1 MSGHRGRGLGPSPC
15 KRRSGMTVT
24 LRGIRGNISQLLRLL
39 SLEVLLL
46 IPFILFV
53 GLFEIYPILNMAY
66 RSLFDLNGNFTLANY
81 INAFTKPQFRFA
93 IRNSLLFAT
102 AASLVGGI
110 GGTFVAALAVRLPAR
125 WRNLL
130 LSLYAL
136 PMTLSGLV
144 VAFAFIV
151 LLGRNGIL
159 NLLVRRAFGLPPT
172 FYFNLYDWP
181 GIVMVYAFFQIPLM
195 TLSMSAVFE
204 NLDPN
209 LIEAA
214 RNLGARSWQV
224 WRYVVIPVLLPGFLA
239 GMSIQFAGMMGAFGT
254 VLALVGMAKNLLS
267 LQIYSHSSESTYNLP
282 QAGALAMVL
291 ITITGTALL
300 LLSWSARRLAR
311 RGA

>member
-1 MSGHRGRGLGPSPC
+1 MPGMSAMTAAS
-15 KRRSGMTVT
+15 RR
-24 LRGIRGNISQLLRLL
+24 IRGEARQVSRFL
-39 SLEVLLL
+39 STEMLL
-46 IPFILFV
+46 ILPFVLFV
-53 GLFEIYPILNMAY
+53 GIFEIYPIINMAY
-66 RSLFDLNGNFTLANY
+66 RSLFDLNGNFTLENY
-81 INAFTKPQFRFA
+81 INAFTKPQFRMA

-151 LLGRNGIL
+151 LLGRNGVL

-172 FYFNLYDWP
+172 VYFNLYDWP

-195 TLSMSAVFE
+195 TLSMAAVFE

-214 RNLGARSWQV
+214 RNLGARPWQV

-267 LQIYSHSSESTYNLP
+267 LQIYSHASESTYNLP

-291 ITITGTALL
+291 ITITGVALI
-300 LLSWSARRLAR
+300 LLSWGARRLAR
-311 RGA
+311 RGP

>member
-1 MSGHRGRGLGPSPC
+1 MPGMSA
-15 KRRSGMTVT
+15 MTAA
-24 LRGIRGNISQLLRLL
+24 LRGIRGEARQAIRFF
-39 SLEVLLL
+39 SLEALLL
-46 IPFILFV
+46 LPFVLFV

-66 RSLFDLNGNFTLANY
+66 RSFFDLDNNFTFENY
-81 INAFTKPQFRFA
+81 INAFTKPQFQMA
-93 IRNSLLFAT
+93 IRNSLLFAA
-102 AASLVGGI
+102 AASLVGGV

-151 LLGRNGIL
+151 LLGRNGVL

-172 FYFNLYDWP
+172 VYFNLYDWP

-195 TLSMSAVFE
+195 TLSMAAVFE

-214 RNLGARSWQV
+214 RNLGARPWQV

-254 VLALVGMAKNLLS
+254 VLALVGS
-267 LQIYSHSSESTYNLP
+267 GEES
-282 QAGALAMVL
+282 
-291 ITITGTALL
+291 ALL
-300 LLSWSARRLAR
+300 ADLLPRLR
-311 RGA
+311 VDL

>member
-1 MSGHRGRGLGPSPC
+1 MPGMSA
-15 KRRSGMTVT
+15 MTAA
-24 LRGIRGNISQLLRLL
+24 LRGIRGEARQVSRFL
-39 SLEVLLL
+39 STEMLL
-46 IPFILFV
+46 ILPFVLFV
-53 GLFEIYPILNMAY
+53 GIFEIYPIINMAY
-66 RSLFDLNGNFTLANY
+66 RSLFDLNGNFTLENY
-81 INAFTKPQFRFA
+81 INAFTKPQFRMA

-151 LLGRNGIL
+151 LLGRNGVL

-172 FYFNLYDWP
+172 VYFNLYDWP

-195 TLSMSAVFE
+195 TLSMAAVFE

-214 RNLGARSWQV
+214 RNLGARPWQV

-267 LQIYSHSSESTYNLP
+267 LQIYSHASESTYNLP

-291 ITITGTALL
+291 ITITGVALI
-300 LLSWSARRLAR
+300 LLSWGARRLAR
-311 RGA
+311 RGP

>member
-1 MSGHRGRGLGPSPC
+1 
-15 KRRSGMTVT
+15 
-24 LRGIRGNISQLLRLL
+24 
-39 SLEVLLL
+39 LL
-46 IPFILFV
+46 ILPFVLFV
-53 GLFEIYPILNMAY
+53 GIFEIYPIINMAY
-66 RSLFDLNGNFTLANY
+66 RSLFDLNGNFTFENY
-81 INAFTKPQFRFA
+81 INAFTKPQFQMA

-151 LLGRNGIL
+151 LLGRNGVL

-172 FYFNLYDWP
+172 VYFNLYDWP
-181 GIVMVYAFFQIPLM
+181 GIVLVYAFFQIPLM
-195 TLSMSAVFE
+195 TLSMAAVFE

-214 RNLGARSWQV
+214 RNLGARPWQV

-267 LQIYSHSSESTYNLP
+267 LQIYSHASESTYNLP

-291 ITITGTALL
+291 ITITGVALI
-300 LLSWSARRLAR
+300 LLSWGARRLAR
-311 RGA
+311 RGP

>member
-1 MSGHRGRGLGPSPC
+1 
-15 KRRSGMTVT
+15 MTVT
-24 LRGIRGNISQLLRLL
+24 LRGIRGNISRLLRLL

-159 NLLVRRAFGLPPT
+159 NLLVRRAFSLPPT

>member
-1 MSGHRGRGLGPSPC
+1 
-15 KRRSGMTVT
+15 MTVT
-24 LRGIRGNISQLLRLL
+24 LRGIRGNISRLLRLL

>member
-1 MSGHRGRGLGPSPC
+1 MPGMSA
-15 KRRSGMTVT
+15 MTAA
-24 LRGIRGNISQLLRLL
+24 LRGIRGEARQVSRFL
-39 SLEVLLL
+39 STEMLL
-46 IPFILFV
+46 ILPFVLFV
-53 GLFEIYPILNMAY
+53 GIFEIYPIINMAY
-66 RSLFDLNGNFTLANY
+66 RSLFDLNGNFTFENY
-81 INAFTKPQFRFA
+81 INAFTKPQFQMA
-93 IRNSLLFAT
+93 IRNSLLFAA

-151 LLGRNGIL
+151 LLGRNGVL

-172 FYFNLYDWP
+172 VYFNLYDWP
-181 GIVMVYAFFQIPLM
+181 GIVLVYAFFQIPLM
-195 TLSMSAVFE
+195 TLSMAAVFE

-214 RNLGARSWQV
+214 RNLGARPWQV

-267 LQIYSHSSESTYNLP
+267 LQIYSHASESTYNLP

-291 ITITGTALL
+291 ITITGVALI
-300 LLSWSARRLAR
+300 LLSWGARRLAR
-311 RGA
+311 RGP

>member
-1 MSGHRGRGLGPSPC
+1 MPGMSA
-15 KRRSGMTVT
+15 MTAA
-24 LRGIRGNISQLLRLL
+24 LRGIRGEARQVGRFL
-39 SLEVLLL
+39 SIEMLL
-46 IPFILFV
+46 ILPFVLFV
-53 GLFEIYPILNMAY
+53 GIFEIYPIINMTY
-66 RSLFDLNGNFTLANY
+66 RSLFDLNGNFTLENY
-81 INAFTKPQFRFA
+81 INAFTKPQFQMA
-93 IRNSLLFAT
+93 IRNSLLFAA

-151 LLGRNGIL
+151 LLGRNGVL

-172 FYFNLYDWP
+172 VYFNLYDWP
-181 GIVMVYAFFQIPLM
+181 GLVMVYAFFQIPLM
-195 TLSMSAVFE
+195 TLSMAAVFE

-214 RNLGARSWQV
+214 RNLGARPWQV

-267 LQIYSHSSESTYNLP
+267 LQIYSHASESTYNLP

-291 ITITGTALL
+291 IAITGVALI
-300 LLSWSARRLAR
+300 LLSWGARRLAR
-311 RGA
+311 RGP

>member
-1 MSGHRGRGLGPSPC
+1 MPDGKPMTAASQQVRGPI
-15 KRRSGMTVT
+15 RS
-24 LRGIRGNISQLLRLL
+24 LARFI
-39 SLEVLLL
+39 SLEFLLL
-46 IPFILFV
+46 IPFLVFV
-53 GLFEIYPILNMAY
+53 GLFEVYPILNMAF
-66 RSLFDLNGNFTLANY
+66 RSLFDLEGNFTLQNY
-81 INAFTKPQFRFA
+81 INAFTKPQFQAA

-110 GGTFVAALAVRLPAR
+110 GGTFVAAVAVRLPAR

-151 LLGRNGIL
+151 LLGRNGVL
-159 NLLVRRAFGLPPT
+159 NLLVRRVFGLPPT
-172 FYFNLYDWP
+172 VYFNLYDWP

-195 TLSMSAVFE
+195 TLSMAAVFE

-209 LIEAA
+209 LVEAA
-214 RNLGARSWQV
+214 RNLGARPWQV
-224 WRYVVIPVLLPGFLA
+224 WRHVVIPVLLPGFLA

-282 QAGALAMVL
+282 QAGALAVVL
-291 ITITGTALL
+291 IVITAAGLALL
-300 LLSWSARRLAR
+300 GWGARRLAR
-311 RGA
+311 RGT

>member
-1 MSGHRGRGLGPSPC
+1 MPSV
-15 KRRSGMTVT
+15 GAMTT
-24 LRGIRGNISQLLRLL
+24 ALRGIWGEARRATHLFSM
-39 SLEVLLL
+39 EFLLL
-46 IPFILFV
+46 MPFMFFIGF
-53 GLFEIYPILNMAY
+53 FEIYPILNMAF
-66 RSLFDLNGNFTLANY
+66 RSLFDLNGNFTFQNY
-81 INAFTKPQFRFA
+81 INAFTKPQFQTA

-102 AASLVGGI
+102 AASLVGGV
-110 GGTFVAALAVRLPAR
+110 GGTFVAALAVRLPLR

-151 LLGRNGIL
+151 LLGRNGVL
-159 NLLVRRAFGLPPT
+159 NLLIRRALGLPPT
-172 FYFNLYDWP
+172 VYFNLYDWP

-195 TLSMSAVFE
+195 TLSMAAVFE

-214 RNLGARSWQV
+214 RNLGARPWQV

-254 VLALVGMAKNLLS
+254 VMALVGMAKNLLS
-267 LQIYSHSSESTYNLP
+267 LQIYSHASESTYNLP

-291 ITITGTALL
+291 ITITAAGLALL
-300 LLSWSARRLAR
+300 TWGARQLNR
-311 RGA
+311 RGT

>member
-1 MSGHRGRGLGPSPC
+1 MPGMSA
-15 KRRSGMTVT
+15 MTAV
-24 LRGIRGNISQLLRLL
+24 LRGIRGEARQVSRFL
-39 SLEVLLL
+39 STEMLL
-46 IPFILFV
+46 ILSFVLFV
-53 GLFEIYPILNMAY
+53 GIFEIYPIINMAY
-66 RSLFDLNGNFTLANY
+66 RSLFDLNGNFTFENY
-81 INAFTKPQFRFA
+81 INAFTKPQFQMA

-151 LLGRNGIL
+151 LLGRNGVL

-172 FYFNLYDWP
+172 VYFNLYDWP

-195 TLSMSAVFE
+195 TLSMAAVFE

-214 RNLGARSWQV
+214 RNLGARPWQV

-267 LQIYSHSSESTYNLP
+267 LQIYSHASESTYNLP

-291 ITITGTALL
+291 ITITGVALI
-300 LLSWSARRLAR
+300 LLSWGARRLAR
-311 RGA
+311 RGP

>member
-1 MSGHRGRGLGPSPC
+1 
-15 KRRSGMTVT
+15 
-24 LRGIRGNISQLLRLL
+24 
-39 SLEVLLL
+39 LEVLLL

-53 GLFEIYPILNMAY
+53 SLFEIYPILNMAY

>member
-1 MSGHRGRGLGPSPC
+1 
-15 KRRSGMTVT
+15 MTVT

>member
-1 MSGHRGRGLGPSPC
+1 MPSVAKIAISRLTGYGRLARFTS
-15 KRRSGMTVT
+15 
-24 LRGIRGNISQLLRLL
+24 LL
-39 SLEVLLL
+39 SIEVILLL
-46 IPFILFV
+46 PFLFFL
-53 GLFEIYPILNMAY
+53 GLFEVYPLINMAF
-66 RSLFDLNGNFTLANY
+66 RSLFDMNGVFTLQNY
-81 INAFTKPQFRFA
+81 INVFTKPHFRIA
-93 IRNSLLFAT
+93 IRNSLLFAS
-102 AASLVGGI
+102 AASIVGGI

-125 WRNLL
+125 WRNFL

-151 LLGRNGIL
+151 LLGRNGVL
-159 NLLVRRAFGLPPT
+159 NLIVRRAFNLPPT
-172 FYFNLYDWP
+172 VYFNLYDWP

-195 TLSMSAVFE
+195 TLSMAAVFE
-204 NLDPN
+204 NLDPS

-267 LQIYSHSSESTYNLP
+267 LQIYSHASESTYNLP
-282 QAGALAMVL
+282 QAGALSIVL
-291 ITITGTALL
+291 ISITGIALA

>member
-1 MSGHRGRGLGPSPC
+1 MPGMSA
-15 KRRSGMTVT
+15 MTAA
-24 LRGIRGNISQLLRLL
+24 LRGIRGEARQVSRFL
-39 SLEVLLL
+39 STEMLL
-46 IPFILFV
+46 ILPFVLFV
-53 GLFEIYPILNMAY
+53 GIFEIYPIINMAY
-66 RSLFDLNGNFTLANY
+66 RSLFDLNGNFTFENY
-81 INAFTKPQFRFA
+81 INAFTKPQFQMA

-151 LLGRNGIL
+151 LLGRNGVL

-172 FYFNLYDWP
+172 VYFNLYDWP

-195 TLSMSAVFE
+195 TLSMAAVFE

-214 RNLGARSWQV
+214 RNLGARPWQV

-267 LQIYSHSSESTYNLP
+267 LQIYSHASESTYNLP

-291 ITITGTALL
+291 ITITGVALI
-300 LLSWSARRLAR
+300 LLSWGARRLAR
-311 RGA
+311 RGP

>member
-1 MSGHRGRGLGPSPC
+1 MPDGKPTMAASRQ
-15 KRRSGMTVT
+15 
-24 LRGIRGNISQLLRLL
+24 IRGPVRSFARFI
-39 SLEVLLL
+39 SLEFLLL
-46 IPFILFV
+46 IPFLVFL
-53 GLFEIYPILNMAY
+53 GLFEVYPILNMAF
-66 RSLFDLNGNFTLANY
+66 RSLFDLEGNFTLQNY
-81 INAFTKPQFRFA
+81 INAFTKPQFQIA

-110 GGTFVAALAVRLPAR
+110 GGTFVAAVAVRLPAR

-151 LLGRNGIL
+151 LLGRNGVL

-172 FYFNLYDWP
+172 VYFNLYDWP

-195 TLSMSAVFE
+195 TLSMAAVFE

-209 LIEAA
+209 LVEAA
-214 RNLGARSWQV
+214 RNLGARPWQV
-224 WRYVVIPVLLPGFLA
+224 WRHVVIPVLLPGFLA

-282 QAGALAMVL
+282 QAGALAVVL
-291 ITITGTALL
+291 IAITAAGLALL
-300 LLSWSARRLAR
+300 GWSARRLAR
-311 RGA
+311 RGT

>member
-1 MSGHRGRGLGPSPC
+1 V
-15 KRRSGMTVT
+15 TVAWQ
-24 LRGIRGNISQLLRLL
+24 GIRIKAHQLLRLF

-46 IPFILFV
+46 LPFIIFV
-53 GLFEIYPILNMAY
+53 GLFEVYPILNMAY
-66 RSLFDLNGNFTLANY
+66 RSLFDLNGNFTLENY
-81 INAFTKPQFRFA
+81 INAFTKPQFRIA
-93 IRNSLLFAT
+93 LRNSLLFAA

-110 GGTFVAALAVRLPAR
+110 GGTFVAALAVRLPTR

-130 LSLYAL
+130 LSLYGL

-151 LLGRNGIL
+151 LLGRNGVL

-172 FYFNLYDWP
+172 VYFNLYDWP

-195 TLSMSAVFE
+195 TLSMAAVFE

-214 RNLGARSWQV
+214 RNLGARPWQV
-224 WRYVVIPVLLPGFLA
+224 WRHVVIPVLLPGFLA

-267 LQIYSHSSESTYNLP
+267 LQIYSHASESTYNLP
-282 QAGALAMVL
+282 QAGALAIVL
-291 ITITGTALL
+291 ITITGIVLA

-311 RGA
+311 RGP

>member
-1 MSGHRGRGLGPSPC
+1 MPGMSA
-15 KRRSGMTVT
+15 MTAA
-24 LRGIRGNISQLLRLL
+24 LRGIRGEARQVSRFL
-39 SLEVLLL
+39 STEMLL
-46 IPFILFV
+46 ILPFVLFV
-53 GLFEIYPILNMAY
+53 GIFEIYPIINMAY
-66 RSLFDLNGNFTLANY
+66 RSLFDLNGNFTLENY
-81 INAFTKPQFRFA
+81 INAFTKPQFQMA
-93 IRNSLLFAT
+93 IRNSLLFA
-102 AASLVGGI
+102 AVASLVGGI

-151 LLGRNGIL
+151 LLGRNGVL

-172 FYFNLYDWP
+172 VYFNLYDWP

-195 TLSMSAVFE
+195 TLSMAAVFE

-214 RNLGARSWQV
+214 RNLGARPWQV

-267 LQIYSHSSESTYNLP
+267 LQIYSHASESTYNLP

-291 ITITGTALL
+291 ITITGVALI
-300 LLSWSARRLAR
+300 LLSWGARRLAR
-311 RGA
+311 RGP

>member
-1 MSGHRGRGLGPSPC
+1 MPGMSA
-15 KRRSGMTVT
+15 MTAA
-24 LRGIRGNISQLLRLL
+24 LRGIRGEARQVSRFL
-39 SLEVLLL
+39 STEMLL
-46 IPFILFV
+46 ILPFVLFV
-53 GLFEIYPILNMAY
+53 GIFEIYPIINMAY
-66 RSLFDLNGNFTLANY
+66 RSFFDLNGNFTLENY
-81 INAFTKPQFRFA
+81 INAFTKPQFQMA
-93 IRNSLLFAT
+93 IRNSLLFAA

-151 LLGRNGIL
+151 LLGRNGVL

-172 FYFNLYDWP
+172 VYFNLYDWP

-195 TLSMSAVFE
+195 TLSMAAVFE

-214 RNLGARSWQV
+214 RNLGARPWQV

-267 LQIYSHSSESTYNLP
+267 LQIYSHASESTYNLP

-291 ITITGTALL
+291 ITITGVALI
-300 LLSWSARRLAR
+300 LLSWGARRLAR
-311 RGA
+311 RGP